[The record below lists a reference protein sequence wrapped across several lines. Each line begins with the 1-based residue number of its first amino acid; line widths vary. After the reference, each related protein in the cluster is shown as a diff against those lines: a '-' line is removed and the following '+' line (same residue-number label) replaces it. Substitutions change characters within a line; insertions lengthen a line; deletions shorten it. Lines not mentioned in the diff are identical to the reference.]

1 MTGWA
6 LHDNPLLDAA
16 EHHAGLGDRVFALHH
31 LATRRIG
38 VDEFADGCSCAQPGC
53 SSPTE
58 HPLSKHWRRTATTD
72 LAALRGWWS
81 RHPLANPGVVTGER
95 FDVLACDQTTGPI
108 ALGLLGER
116 LGPACWTGGGRL
128 LVFTA
133 RSGLDAGLVHREP
146 SDPARWVFRHGR
158 GGYVP
163 LPPAQLVSGRRAWWT
178 RPAGRPLPGWAEVQQ
193 TLVAAAGQ
201 TRPHSRLHA
210 AGGRAGRAAAGL
222 PTAKKRTGSG

>member
-16 EHHAGLGDRVFALHH
+16 EHHAGRGDRVLVLHYP
-31 LATRRIG
+31 ATRRVG

-53 SSPTE
+53 PNPTE

-72 LAALRGWWS
+72 LVALRGWWS

-95 FDVLACDQTTGPI
+95 FDVLACDQTTGRV

-116 LGPACWTGGGRL
+116 LGPACRTVGARL

-133 RSGLDAGLVHREP
+133 RSGLDAGLVHHAPR
-146 SDPARWVFRHGR
+146 DPARWVVRHGR
-158 GGYVP
+158 GGFVP
-163 LPPAQLVSGRRAWWT
+163 PPAQHVSGRPAWWT
-178 RPAGRPLPGWAEVQQ
+178 RPAERPLPGWAEVQQ
-193 TLVAAAGQ
+193 TLVAAAEQ
-201 TRPHSRLHA
+201 TRPHRRLPA
-210 AGGRAGRAAAGL
+210 AGGRAGRAAAGSL
-222 PTAKKRTGSG
+222 GAKKRTGSG